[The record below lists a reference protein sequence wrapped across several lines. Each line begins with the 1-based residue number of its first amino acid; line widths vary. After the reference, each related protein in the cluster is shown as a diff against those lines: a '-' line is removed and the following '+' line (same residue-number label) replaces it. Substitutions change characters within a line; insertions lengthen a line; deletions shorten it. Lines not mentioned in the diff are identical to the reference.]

1 MNVESRKEKPMGKQN
16 RTHNIR
22 PADGPKEDKENVQEE
37 IRTLA
42 YQLFCECGCEQGHD
56 LEHWLEAER
65 KVLEQLKEE
74 RR

>member
-1 MNVESRKEKPMGKQN
+1 MEKQSRLHEVAREERQEKD
-16 RTHNIR
+16 RE
-22 PADGPKEDKENVQEE
+22 AVQEE

-42 YQLFCECGCEQGHD
+42 YQLFCECGCEHGHD
-56 LEHWLEAER
+56 WEHWLEAER